1 MNIAMLVFVNTAL
14 DLIHHGVFIAVGPF
28 IYILG
33 ITTVIKIISISA
45 VIARVGL
52 AVAVV
57 LVVVLAVRPVL
68 S

>member
-1 MNIAMLVFVNTAL
+1 M
-14 DLIHHGVFIAVGPF
+14 IHHGVFIAVGPF